1 MAHGLIDKTVEFEDD
16 DRNQVAKP
24 YGYKNFFK
32 KFQDAKFKVF
42 NISYWIW
49 VVITWDSGSAMS
61 NVGSNSNVPL
71 ELGSK

>member
-32 KFQDAKFKVF
+32 NFRMLNLK
-42 NISYWIW
+42 YLTL
-49 VVITWDSGSAMS
+49 VIEFES
-61 NVGSNSNVPL
+61 
-71 ELGSK
+71 

>member
-42 NISYWIW
+42 NISY
-49 VVITWDSGSAMS
+49 
-61 NVGSNSNVPL
+61 
-71 ELGSK
+71 